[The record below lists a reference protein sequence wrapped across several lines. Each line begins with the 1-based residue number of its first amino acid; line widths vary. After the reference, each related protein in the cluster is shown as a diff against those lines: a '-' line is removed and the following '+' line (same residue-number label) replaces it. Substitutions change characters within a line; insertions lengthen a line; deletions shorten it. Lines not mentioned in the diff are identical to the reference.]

1 MRCELISEIA
11 SNHGGDL
18 DLACDLIR
26 QCAEA
31 GADTVKVQ
39 SYQTRHLNPAD
50 PQFAWL
56 RQAEISDDAHVR
68 LKACCEANHVRFLT
82 TVFHEDRVPFLASLG
97 LTHLKIGS
105 GEAMRRPLIDAVA
118 AYPWHVYVST
128 GLATLNEIAYAV
140 KMLGNRLTLMHT
152 VSEYPTPLERVN
164 LPRIAWL
171 REKFGVPVGYSD
183 HTQGRT
189 ACNAALYFGV
199 AAIEKHLTRPL
210 RNGGVRENVWD
221 ACPNSFTVIRMD
233 RDQYEQMM
241 KPHPMDHDRKDR
253 PYVGRWAYGE

>member
-1 MRCELISEIA
+1 MRCELIAELA

-56 RQAEISDDAHVR
+56 RQAELSDDAHEQLMR
-68 LKACCEANHVRFLT
+68 CCDDYRVKFLT

-152 VSEYPTPLERVN
+152 VSQYPTPLDHAN

-183 HTQGRT
+183 HTVGLD
-189 ACNAALYFGV
+189 ASMAAMCMGADV
-199 AAIEKHLTRPL
+199 VEKHFSPT
-210 RNGGVRENVWD
+210 NGPRESAWD
-221 ACPNSFTVIRMD
+221 LGPINLVLLANF
-233 RDQYEQMM
+233 RDDVTAMM
-241 KPHPMDHDRKDR
+241 TPRSMDHDRKDR
-253 PYVGRWAYGE
+253 PFIGRWDFV

>member
-1 MRCELISEIA
+1 MRCELIAELA

-31 GADTVKVQ
+31 GADTTKFQSFQVK
-39 SYQTRHLNPAD
+39 HLNPAD

-56 RQAEISDDAHVR
+56 QQAELSDDAHVR

-97 LTHLKIGS
+97 LTHIKIGS

-140 KMLGNRLTLMHT
+140 KMLRKRLTLMHC
-152 VSEYPTPLERVN
+152 VSKYPTPLNEVN
-164 LPRIAWL
+164 LPRMAWL

-183 HTQGRT
+183 HAR
-189 ACNAALYFGV
+189 ALCASTYAILRG
-199 AAIEKHLTRPL
+199 ATAIEKHITTKLRPQEWAMEPRHIEIL
-210 RNGGVRENVWD
+210 YSNVE
-221 ACPNSFTVIRMD
+221 TMERMMT
-233 RDQYEQMM
+233 Q
-241 KPHPMDHDRKDR
+241 HPMDHDRKDR